1 MRSVAI
7 QRFSTA
13 ATITALA
20 VTMAQMLTFNLETPI
35 PHIKLAWTLTRV
47 LLQL

>member
-1 MRSVAI
+1 MRSIAI
-7 QRFSTA
+7 QRFSAA

-20 VTMAQMLTFNLETPI
+20 VAMAQVLTFNLDPAI